1 MKLSP
6 RHALVLGAMLAFSL
20 MALFTRGA
28 DAPIVGIAA
37 WRAVIVAAVFGVW
50 ALWAEGSAVVLN
62 PDSTTRRL
70 GLIYGL
76 CLAVASAT
84 FVGGYAFTT
93 VANTIFFHNLAPL
106 AAFPLAW
113 WAFQERPGAAVMTGG
128 GIAMLGVA
136 LISGVSLFHLSH
148 FTNPRFLLGDALSVV
163 SALGYA
169 GVLVMTRA
177 TRREGTPILT
187 TLFVAWTVAAVV
199 LVAVALGTGD
209 LGIPARSILWV
220 VGLAL
225 VCTNLPFYLLNLGMR
240 DVSAGMASVL
250 SLSEVVFATL
260 LGLLVYGERLAPLGW
275 IGGLLVAFGVLYPL
289 VVSEDAEDAPRGS
302 QQLAP
307 ETVRIRTGRLAVGLV
322 LLNGGAVLVLA
333 GGAAVG
339 ALLAWAGLLT
349 LLRLGAQP
357 VEDALGWKRPI
368 QAVLAVGGLAALAG
382 ILSRGALLGLEG
394 SLLGGGLAL
403 GAWYLDHL
411 LVAAEPDRDRQ
422 VCPGAS
428 RALLAIGLG
437 QCVAFVGHPAGG
449 WLVLGGAALLALEAL
464 GLLQMAGSGRFFG
477 ATRLDSIGSWF
488 SGRGRLLG
496 LALVVF
502 VLGGAVVVPP
512 GHRGVVE
519 RLGFPL
525 EEARAPGLAITL
537 PPPIEQVVL
546 VDVERV
552 RRVRV
557 AESDRPLLTGDQ
569 SMVSIGAVL
578 HYRVEEAHAF
588 AYGAQDPEQVL
599 AGLARAAL
607 VRAVGTLTQDEVL
620 TSGRRELEERVTVAA
635 QTLATQ
641 AELGVEVLDTR
652 LALVVP
658 PPPVVSAFMDVISAD
673 EEKRSSIH
681 LAEAYAA
688 RTVPIAR
695 GNSLALLE
703 EAVGQAA
710 ALSSRADVEH
720 SHLQALVVGGA
731 ISPALTRFRV
741 GREMLEMTLSDA
753 RLVIAPHSIRLWLG
767 NSIAEPVDPSKF
779 GSNQ

>member
-37 WRAVIVAAVFGVW
+37 WRAVIVAGVFGGW

-70 GLIYGL
+70 GVIYGL

-113 WAFQERPGAAVMTGG
+113 WAFQERPGATVMTGG

-136 LISGVSLFHLSH
+136 LLSGVSLFHLSH
-148 FTNPRFLLGDALSVV
+148 FTNPRFLLGDALSVL

-209 LGIPARSILWV
+209 LGLPARSILWV

-275 IGGLLVAFGVLYPL
+275 IGGLLVVFGVLYPL
-289 VVSEDAEDAPRGS
+289 VVSEDAEQALG
-302 QQLAP
+302 
-307 ETVRIRTGRLAVGLV
+307 RTQRLQPDTMRVLQGRLLVGLV
-322 LLNGGAVLVLA
+322 LLNGGAVLALV
-333 GGAAVG
+333 GGVAVG
-339 ALLAWAGLLT
+339 ALLAWAGVLT

-357 VEDALGWKRPI
+357 VEDALGWRRPL

-382 ILSRGALLGLEG
+382 VVSRGAPLGVEG
-394 SLLGGGLAL
+394 SLVGGGLAL

-411 LVAAEPDRDRQ
+411 LLAAEPERDRLER
-422 VCPGAS
+422 PGAS
-428 RALLAIGLG
+428 RALFAIGLG
-437 QCVAFVGHPAGG
+437 QGVALLGHAAGG
-449 WLVLGGAALLALEAL
+449 WLVLVGAALLALEAL
-464 GLLQMAGSGRFFG
+464 GLLEMAGSGRFLG
-477 ATRLDSIGSWF
+477 ATRLDSLGGWF
-488 SGRGRLLG
+488 AGRGRLLALG
-496 LALVVF
+496 LVLF
-502 VLGGAVVVPP
+502 VLGGTVVVAP
-512 GHRGVVE
+512 GHLGVVE
-519 RLGFPL
+519 RVGFTL
-525 EEARAPGLAITL
+525 AEALTL
-537 PPPIEQVVL
+537 PPPIEEVVL
-546 VDVERV
+546 VDVDRV
-552 RRVRV
+552 RRVQI
-557 AESDRPLLTGDQ
+557 AESDSPLLTGDQ
-569 SMVSIGAVL
+569 SMVSVQAVL
-578 HYRVEEAHAF
+578 HYQVKDAHAF
-588 AYGAQDPEQVL
+588 VYGAQDPEQVL

-620 TSGRRELEERVTVAA
+620 TSGRRQLEERVTLAA
-635 QTLATQ
+635 QTLSIRAD
-641 AELGVEVLDTR
+641 LGVQVLDAR
-652 LALVVP
+652 LALAVP

-681 LAEAYAA
+681 LAEAYSA

-703 EAVGQAA
+703 AAVSEAA
-710 ALSSRADVEH
+710 ALSSRVDVEH
-720 SHLQALVVGGA
+720 SQLKALVVGGA
-731 ISPALTRFRV
+731 RSPELTRFRV
-741 GREMLEMTLSDA
+741 GREMLEETLSDA

-767 NSIAEPVDPSKF
+767 DSIAEPVDPSKL
-779 GSNQ
+779 GSNP